1 MLSEEVTIKKRV
13 VYDIFMMLGE
23 VGGLNDFLILIFA
36 AFFGL
41 FSGQF
46 LLASLAQKLFRSI
59 NSARTKKVPIAPAAL
74 SPFSFSACFILA
86 QVCKM
91 GWCLGDK
98 AKHRK
103 ALLHGMTKVEN

>member
-1 MLSEEVTIKKRV
+1 MVF
-13 VYDIFMMLGE
+13 DIFMMFGE
-23 VGGLNDFLILIFA
+23 VGGLNDFLALILA
-36 AFFGL
+36 AFFNV
-41 FSGQF
+41 FSRQF

-103 ALLHGMTKVEN
+103 ALLDGMTEVQN